1 MISLLELVGDRDGM
15 DWGRLELVKLKLR
28 ADLLTSTSEGVHKL
42 MKTNKCS
49 ETDF

>member
-1 MISLLELVGDRDGM
+1 VISLLELVGDRDGM

-28 ADLLTSTSEGVHKL
+28 ADLLHKL